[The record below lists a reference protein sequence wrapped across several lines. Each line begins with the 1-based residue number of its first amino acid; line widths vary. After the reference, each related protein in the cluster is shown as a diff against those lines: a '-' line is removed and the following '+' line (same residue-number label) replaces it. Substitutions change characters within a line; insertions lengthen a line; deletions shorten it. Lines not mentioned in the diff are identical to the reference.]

1 MTHNFR
7 NFILPI
13 AIIVILFSAGC
24 RGCSEDTS
32 PAVIGLFTQ
41 ITWNGENISIGDTV
55 IDIAGRE
62 VRPEKLFS
70 YISNISLR
78 KIDGGW
84 VNSESLARLDF
95 MPASDFVDGIFP
107 FEVLNESN
115 VFDSIRFSVG
125 VPSELNTDGVPSNY
139 PNDHPLG
146 VVGSADMFW
155 PLTSSY
161 FTMKFEGKVANTP
174 GEEIITPFAMH
185 PATNPLF
192 RTLSFAL
199 PDNILLVAS
208 EIKSFQFELDLAK
221 TINGSGGYIEL
232 NEIGHTMG
240 NVENA
245 IIFVDNLK
253 DAWTLVD

>member
-1 MTHNFR
+1 MSHNFR

-13 AIIVILFSAGC
+13 AIIVLLFSAGC
-24 RGCSEDTS
+24 RGCGEDTS
-32 PAVIGLFTQ
+32 PTVIGLHTQ

-55 IDIAGRE
+55 IDLAGRE
-62 VRPEKLFS
+62 VRPEKLFI
-70 YISNISLR
+70 YISDISLR
-78 KIDGGW
+78 QADGEW
-84 VNSESLARLDF
+84 VNSKSLARLDF
-95 MPASDFVDGIFP
+95 MPTSDFVDGVFP

-125 VPSELNTDGVPSNY
+125 VPAELNTDGVPSNY

-155 PLTSSY
+155 PLMSSY

-199 PDNILLVAS
+199 PDTITLYPS
-208 EIKSFQFELDLAK
+208 ENLSYQFEFDLAK
-221 TINGSGGYIEL
+221 TINGSGGTFNL

-253 DAWTLVD
+253 DAWTLIE

>member
-13 AIIVILFSAGC
+13 AIIVLLFSAGC
-24 RGCSEDTS
+24 RGCGEDTS
-32 PAVIGLFTQ
+32 PAVIGLYTQ

-55 IDIAGRE
+55 IDIEGRE
-62 VRPEKLFS
+62 VRPEKLLS

-78 KIDGGW
+78 QINGGW
-84 VNSESLARLDF
+84 VNSQSLALLDF
-95 MPASDFVDGIFP
+95 MPSSDFVDGVFP
-107 FEVLNESN
+107 FEVFIENN

-125 VPSELNTDGVPSNY
+125 VPSELNTDAVPTNY

-155 PLTSSY
+155 PLMSSY
-161 FTMKFEGKVANTP
+161 FTMRFEGKVANTP

-192 RTLSFAL
+192 RTLAFAL
-199 PDNILLVAS
+199 PNTITLSPRDIS
-208 EIKSFQFELDLAK
+208 SFQFELDLAK
-221 TINGSGGYIEL
+221 TISGSGGTFNL

-240 NVENA
+240 NAENA
-245 IIFVDNLK
+245 IVFVDNLK
-253 DAWTLVD
+253 DAWTLVE